1 MQVKDSC
8 TVYKWYSIDLSHFP
22 FPPLP
27 TSSTGITPG
36 CGGSDSIFVRTWRR
50 GPGRHEDFLGFH
62 WEGGKASNIYIYIYV
77 NGFHMSSWD
86 FMGGSSP
93 FDVFKHGS
101 SMDWVEL
108 REDPLSGSSMVF
120 PSSNSGGLVVS
131 SLKNMSWSIEIILPG
146 H

>member
-1 MQVKDSC
+1 VVV
-8 TVYKWYSIDLSHFP
+8 TA
-22 FPPLP
+22 
-27 TSSTGITPG
+27 SSL
-36 CGGSDSIFVRTWRR
+36 
-50 GPGRHEDFLGFH
+50 GPGAVGQGEMRLSGISLGR
-62 WEGGKASNIYIYIYV
+62 WESIKYIYIYV

-108 REDPLSGSSMVF
+108 REDPLSGSSMVL

-131 SLKNMSWSIEIILPG
+131 SLKNMSRSIEIILPG